1 MVIKQGLRIS
11 RPNSLE
17 FEIYLVGLIVNDIFL
32 GYKYF
37 LPQFLIENPHVGP
50 IVNGNWLTVKVFWF
64 VFFFIKFLQITWVG
78 LIVNCNYLMAK
89 NFQYFSHKLLEV
101 PGVGPIVNRRW
112 LGVKVF

>member
-64 VFFFIKFLQITWVG
+64 VIFFFNSYKSPGLVSL
-78 LIVNCNYLMAK
+78 LIV
-89 NFQYFSHKLLEV
+89 
-101 PGVGPIVNRRW
+101 IT
-112 LGVKVF
+112 

>member
-50 IVNGNWLTVKVFWF
+50 IVNGN
-64 VFFFIKFLQITWVG
+64 
-78 LIVNCNYLMAK
+78 
-89 NFQYFSHKLLEV
+89 
-101 PGVGPIVNRRW
+101 
-112 LGVKVF
+112 